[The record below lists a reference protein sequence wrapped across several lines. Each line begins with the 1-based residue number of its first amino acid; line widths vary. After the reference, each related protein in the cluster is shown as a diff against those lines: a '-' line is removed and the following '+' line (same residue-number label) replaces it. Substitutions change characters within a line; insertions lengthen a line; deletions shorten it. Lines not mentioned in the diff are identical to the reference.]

1 MRRLEREPA
10 CRRRRSSSVLVI
22 ICTLFLAPGLA
33 NAESRGAALDVLRGM
48 EATFAVTIADGR
60 VALGPPRFSR
70 LGSAQPSEG
79 EITVGVEPGGMT
91 PYARLRV
98 TEKSAVPIDFM
109 ATGFIDRI
117 EIDEIALCGR
127 LDMPV
132 SERIAAGSWRV
143 SLNRFAVGTGVDTC
157 K

>member
-1 MRRLEREPA
+1 MRQIGPERA
-10 CRRRRSSSVLVI
+10 GQRRRAASAALTFGALV
-22 ICTLFLAPGLA
+22 AASGLA
-33 NAESRGAALDVLRGM
+33 RGEQGSTLDVRRGM

-70 LGSAQPSEG
+70 LGTARPNDG

-98 TEKSAVPIDFM
+98 TEKSAAPIDFM

-143 SLNRFAVGTGVDTC
+143 SLNRFTVGTGVDTC